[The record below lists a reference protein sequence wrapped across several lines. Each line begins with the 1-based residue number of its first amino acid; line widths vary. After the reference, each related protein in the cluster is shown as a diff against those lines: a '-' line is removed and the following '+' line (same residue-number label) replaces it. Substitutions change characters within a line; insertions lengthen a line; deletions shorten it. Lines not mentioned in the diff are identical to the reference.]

1 MVRIAVIGA
10 GAAGLS
16 AAHHLLQNG
25 CEVKIYERSSFV
37 GGQASTFEVLK
48 DIPLER
54 GYHHLFISDTDII
67 ELIDHLGL
75 SSQLKWIPS
84 KVGTFTQGKTFK
96 FTTALDLLKFSPLN
110 LIDRLRLGFLSL
122 YLSKISDWHNLES
135 STAVNWLKNFGGQNI
150 YDVFWEPMLQ
160 GKFGKNYF
168 SQVNMAWIWG
178 KINTRFAS
186 RKGFLAKELLGYPL
200 CSFGTVFD
208 ELVRSIKKKGGIV
221 ELSREVTKIISLD
234 QDQKVKIISELK
246 ADTWQ
251 SPTKHDFS
259 PETIEFES
267 KEKNIHTDEFDAVI
281 VTTPSYVFSN
291 IIDNIPR
298 DYQPSLL
305 SQNYLS
311 AILLILVLKSPLS
324 EYYWLNIADRKI
336 PFVGVI
342 EHTNLAD
349 RSNYNDKHI
358 VYLSNYVSKD
368 DPLLKKNHKDLLDL
382 YLPHLK
388 KINKD
393 FSKDWIEESF
403 YQRVD
408 AAQPIV
414 GINYS
419 SQILSH
425 ETPFPNI
432 YLANTTQI
440 YPEDR
445 GTNYSIK
452 IGKKVAKLL
461 LTNINKTLY

>member
-1 MVRIAVIGA
+1 MVRIGVIGA

-16 AAHHLLQNG
+16 AAYHLLQNG
-25 CEVKIYERSSFV
+25 CQVKIYERSAFV

-48 DIPLER
+48 GIPLER
-54 GYHHLFISDTDII
+54 GYHHLFISDTHMID
-67 ELIDHLGL
+67 LIDHLGL

-84 KVGTFTQGKTFK
+84 KIGTFTGGKTFK
-96 FTTALDLLKFSPLN
+96 FTTAFDLLKFSPLN
-110 LIDRLRLGFLSL
+110 LIDRLRLGILSL
-122 YLSKISDWHNLES
+122 YLSKISNWHNLES
-135 STAVNWLKNFGGQNI
+135 STAVNWLKTFGGQNP
-150 YDVFWEPMLQ
+150 YEVFWEPMLQ
-160 GKFGKNYF
+160 GKFGKDYF

-208 ELVRSIKKKGGIV
+208 ELVNSIEKKGGV
-221 ELSREVTKIISLD
+221 VSLSREVTKIISPYN
-234 QDQKVKIISELK
+234 DQKVKIISELR

-251 SPTKHDFS
+251 SPTKYDFH
-259 PETIEFES
+259 PETIDSELE
-267 KEKNIHTDEFDAVI
+267 EKNLNADGFDAVI

-291 IIDNIPR
+291 IMDDIPS
-298 DYQPSLL
+298 DYQASLL

-311 AILLILVLKSPLS
+311 AVLLILVLKNPLT
-324 EYYWLNIADRKI
+324 EYYWLNIADRNI

-342 EHTNLAD
+342 EHTNLVD
-349 RSNYNDKHI
+349 RNNYHGKHI

-368 DPLLKKNHKDLLDL
+368 DPLLKKDHRDLLEL

-393 FSKDWIEESF
+393 FTKDWIEESF

-445 GTNYSIK
+445 GTNYSIS

-461 LTNINKTLY
+461 LSNVNKNLY